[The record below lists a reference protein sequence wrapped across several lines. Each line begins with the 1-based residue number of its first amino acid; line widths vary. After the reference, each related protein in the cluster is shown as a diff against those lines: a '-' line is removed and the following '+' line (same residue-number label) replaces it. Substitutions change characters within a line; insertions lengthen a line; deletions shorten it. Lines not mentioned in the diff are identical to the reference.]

1 MTYDN
6 LRKKYKLSCN
16 KVIVRVIVRTVQLQ
30 RWNYNSDGGND
41 PYLNN
46 RDLQKFNRTILDFA
60 EDINCTTSSCAMQ
73 LAKDLHI
80 ARYKKAVLF
89 LNSINKINL
98 ISHLRLRFGPSKEYL
113 YEIIRKLDLNIV
125 SSQTLEFGRRF
136 FVILIQLLIIL
147 QNMDNFFR
155 GIII

>member
-1 MTYDN
+1 
-6 LRKKYKLSCN
+6 
-16 KVIVRVIVRTVQLQ
+16 
-30 RWNYNSDGGND
+30 
-41 PYLNN
+41 
-46 RDLQKFNRTILDFA
+46 
-60 EDINCTTSSCAMQ
+60 MQ
-73 LAKDLHI
+73 LAKDLTMV
-80 ARYKKAVLF
+80 RYKKAVLF

-113 YEIIRKLDLNIV
+113 YKIIRKLDLNIV